1 MLNRED
7 FEIFKSGLIYF
18 DNAATTQKPKQV
30 VDAIVEYYTKYT
42 ANAHRGDYDIS
53 LKVDDKY
60 EGVRDKVKNF
70 INADKTSEIIFTK
83 GSTESFNMV
92 VFGFM
97 AHYLKKDDEVIL
109 TKSEHASNILPW
121 INLSEIIGFKIIYL
135 DLNKDNSFSIE
146 NFKEKINER
155 TKVLAIA
162 HITNSIGDVR
172 PVDEIGKICKDN
184 NILFVLDATQ
194 SIGHLKVD
202 VKKSN
207 VDFLGFSAHKMLG
220 PTGVGVLYGREELLE
235 RLVPLEY
242 GGGMNV
248 MFSSDGKYELKELPF
263 RLEAGT
269 RNIAGVIGLGAA
281 IDYINS
287 IGINKIHEY
296 EVRLKKYLLDKIK
309 TVPNIKTYNEN
320 VDSGLLLFNVGNYFS
335 QDVAIF
341 LNNYKI
347 CIRAG
352 NHCAKMLQ
360 EVICSTN
367 TCRVSLYFYN
377 TEEEIDKLIEALMN
391 QDKILDTIV

>member
-30 VDAIVEYYTKYT
+30 VDSIVEYYTKYT

-60 EGVRDKVKNF
+60 ENVRDKVKKF
-70 INADKTSEIIFTK
+70 INADKTDEIIFTK
-83 GSTESFNMV
+83 GSTESFNMI

-135 DLNKDNSFSIE
+135 DLNEDNSFSIDSL
-146 NFKEKINER
+146 KEKINEK

-172 PVDEIGKICKDN
+172 PIDEIGKICKDN

-194 SIGHLKVD
+194 SIGHIRVD
-202 VKKSN
+202 VKKCN
-207 VDFLGFSAHKMLG
+207 ADFLGFSAHKMLG
-220 PTGVGVLYGREELLE
+220 PTGVGVLYGKEEYLDK
-235 RLVPLEY
+235 LVPLEY

-269 RNIAGVIGLGAA
+269 RNIAGVIGLGTA
-281 IDYINS
+281 IDYINN
-287 IGINKIHEY
+287 IGIDNIHEY
-296 EVRLKKYLLDKIK
+296 EIKLKKYLLEKIK
-309 TVPNIKTYNEN
+309 KVPNIKIYNEN
-320 VDSGLLLFNVGNYFS
+320 TDSGLLLFNVDNYFS

-377 TEEEIDKLIEALMN
+377 TEEEIDKLIDALMN
-391 QDKILDTIV
+391 QDKILDTVV